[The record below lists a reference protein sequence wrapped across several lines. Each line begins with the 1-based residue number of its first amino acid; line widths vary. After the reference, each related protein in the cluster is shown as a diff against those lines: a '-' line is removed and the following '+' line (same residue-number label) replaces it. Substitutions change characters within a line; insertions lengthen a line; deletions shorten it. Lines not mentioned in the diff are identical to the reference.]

1 MRRKYLALLSGLLV
15 VLVLSG
21 IFIAAYGETDS
32 DKRPRIEVGDLL
44 ELKSLRGLAVE
55 FEREENGQREV
66 LKAEVALKV
75 EVVEIKGSRL
85 SFKVLDGYI
94 KIGEDMY
101 SVEEGRGHA
110 VLGKFGWLGV
120 GGNASNEGSE
130 YRFYLEGMLH
140 IESPGLVVAGL
151 TGVFRD
157 DGESYRLRIIAKI
170 AKSE

>member
-1 MRRKYLALLSGLLV
+1 MRAKYLVLHSGLLV

-21 IFIAAYGETDS
+21 FFVAAYGETDS
-32 DKRPRIEVGDLL
+32 DKRPRIEVGDVL
-44 ELKSLRGLAVE
+44 ELKSLRGLAVD
-55 FEREENGQREV
+55 FKREENSQREV

-85 SFKVLDGYI
+85 SFKVLHGYI
-94 KIGEDMY
+94 KIGEDLY
-101 SVEEGRGHA
+101 SVEEGRGRA
-110 VLGKFGWLGV
+110 VLGRFGWLGV
-120 GGNASNEGSE
+120 GGTAFNEGSG

>member
-1 MRRKYLALLSGLLV
+1 VRAKYLVLHSGLLV

-21 IFIAAYGETDS
+21 FFVAAYGETDS
-32 DKRPRIEVGDLL
+32 DKRPRIEVGDVL
-44 ELKSLRGLAVE
+44 ELKSLRGLAVD
-55 FEREENGQREV
+55 FKREENSQREV

-101 SVEEGRGHA
+101 SVEEGRGGA
-110 VLGKFGWLGV
+110 VLRKFGRLGV
-120 GGNASNEGSE
+120 GGTALNEGSE

-157 DGESYRLRIIAKI
+157 DGESYRLRVMAKI
-170 AKSE
+170 AKAE